1 MKKQIN
7 PSIKAHLIRSAF
19 YVTLLLAVCV
29 IPFALAQRNT
39 TKRSPVRPK
48 PTANL
53 AAAGPSAAVPST
65 GAARPLDKQALTEA
79 KRAAAAARK
88 NIGAPASL
96 AGAQSKPDSVRHN
109 LPYGVRALSPQAPKF
124 PYSSIRDRGASDEKV
139 GAEAK
144 RTSQIRKVITG
155 PAGVCEI
162 ILNGGFETGDFTDWV
177 IDGNNATPVVST
189 NQAHSGTFSGF
200 AGDAPD
206 GFCGFSGEATGDS
219 SFYQEF
225 TVPAGG
231 GTLSFW
237 HWDCTVDSIT
247 FD

>member
-1 MKKQIN
+1 MLSATNGAPHSHHKCSSMKKQIN

-96 AGAQSKPDSVRHN
+96 AGAQNKPDAVRH
-109 LPYGVRALSPQAPKF
+109 ALSKVSAAGTSRPLYNLLNP
-124 PYSSIRDRGASDEKV
+124 PAS
-139 GAEAK
+139 
-144 RTSQIRKVITG
+144 
-155 PAGVCEI
+155 
-162 ILNGGFETGDFTDWV
+162 
-177 IDGNNATPVVST
+177 
-189 NQAHSGTFSGF
+189 
-200 AGDAPD
+200 
-206 GFCGFSGEATGDS
+206 
-219 SFYQEF
+219 
-225 TVPAGG
+225 
-231 GTLSFW
+231 
-237 HWDCTVDSIT
+237 
-247 FD
+247 

>member
-1 MKKQIN
+1 MLSATNGAPHSHHKCSSMKKQIN
-7 PSIKAHLIRSAF
+7 PTIKAHLIRSAF

-96 AGAQSKPDSVRHN
+96 AGAHSKPDAVRH
-109 LPYGVRALSPQAPKF
+109 ALSKVSAAGTSRPLYNLLNPPASYRPPGQPPAQATGTRFSHAPGNRA
-124 PYSSIRDRGASDEKV
+124 P
-139 GAEAK
+139 
-144 RTSQIRKVITG
+144 RKVSTG
-155 PAGVCEI
+155 PAGVCEV

-177 IDGNNATPVVST
+177 ILNADNVPVVTT
-189 NQAHSGTFSGF
+189 NQ
-200 AGDAPD
+200 
-206 GFCGFSGEATGDS
+206 
-219 SFYQEF
+219 
-225 TVPAGG
+225 
-231 GTLSFW
+231 
-237 HWDCTVDSIT
+237 
-247 FD
+247 